1 MTVNEELQSTFQ
13 SDFYKDVLKPLPGKF
28 VCGEGIEYDPL
39 FITLQSKMAPKLG
52 AEYGD
57 FVETTEPVN
66 WREIESDCLELLTKS
81 RHIRLII
88 LLIRSRSRQIGLF
101 ALEEGLMAMHQ
112 LLKDYPNEVHPQ
124 LYDEGEFE
132 PFMRANAISELDDID
147 GFLLDFRQLTL
158 PKINGLQLTVKEI
171 ERAFAIPKDE
181 NSLAEESVIGIL
193 NEWRTKNDKTL
204 ASLNNA
210 AFILDAIKKLARETL
225 ENETPALPV
234 LTLILAL
241 FNKDLTHN
249 GNKSAAAAAVAES
262 ENSMSAL
269 VFSDDTQDK
278 DHTTQQADS
287 VSTTTETVIDGDTTT
302 VTTERIVYREKV
314 INTRQ
319 DALERIREARAWF
332 QQTEPGNP
340 IILLLTY
347 AEGAA
352 GKNFVEL
359 SKLFPADMLAI
370 LDTNKEMS

>member
-1 MTVNEELQSTFQ
+1 MSEELQSTFQ
-13 SDFYKDVLKPLPGKF
+13 SDFYQDVLKPLPGKF

-39 FITLQSKMAPKLG
+39 FITLQSKMTPKIG

-81 RHIRLII
+81 KHVRLII

-101 ALEEGLMAMHQ
+101 ALEEGLMAMYQ
-112 LLKDYPNEVHPQ
+112 LLKDFPNEVHPQ

-147 GFLLDFRQLTL
+147 GFLLDLRQLTL

-181 NSLAEESVIGIL
+181 NALAEESVVGIL
-193 NEWRTKNDKTL
+193 NEWRTNNDKTL

-225 ENETPALPV
+225 ENETPTLPV

-241 FNKDLTHN
+241 FNKDLTHS
-249 GNKSAAAAAVAES
+249 GNKSAAAAAAAES

-269 VFSDDTQDK
+269 VFSDESPDK
-278 DHTTQQADS
+278 DLSNQPEDS
-287 VSTTTETVIDGDTTT
+287 VSTTTETVVDGDTTT

-319 DALERIREARAWF
+319 DALERIRDARAWF

>member
-1 MTVNEELQSTFQ
+1 MSEELQSTFQ

-66 WREIESDCLELLTKS
+66 WREIEGDCLELLTKS
-81 RHIRLII
+81 KHIRLII

-101 ALEEGLMAMHQ
+101 ALEEGLMAMYQ
-112 LLKDYPNEVHPQ
+112 LLKDFPNEVHPQ

-147 GFLLDFRQLTL
+147 GFLLDLRQLTL

-181 NSLAEESVIGIL
+181 NSLAEESVVGIL

-225 ENETPALPV
+225 ENETPTLPI

-241 FNKDLTHN
+241 FNKDLTHT
-249 GNKSAAAAAVAES
+249 GNKSAAAAAVTES

-269 VFSDDTQDK
+269 VFSDDTQDN
-278 DHTTQQADS
+278 DRSNQPTDS
-287 VSTTTETVIDGDTTT
+287 VSTTTETVVDGDTTT

-347 AEGAA
+347 AERAA

>member
-1 MTVNEELQSTFQ
+1 MSEELQSTFQ

-39 FITLQSKMAPKLG
+39 FITLQSKMTPKIG

-66 WREIESDCLELLTKS
+66 WREIENDCLELLTKS
-81 RHIRLII
+81 KHVRLII

-101 ALEEGLMAMHQ
+101 ALEEGLMAMYQ
-112 LLKDYPNEVHPQ
+112 LLKDFPNEVHPQ

-147 GFLLDFRQLTL
+147 GFLLDLRQLTL

-181 NSLAEESVIGIL
+181 NSLAEESVVGIL

-225 ENETPALPV
+225 ENETPTLPV

-241 FNKDLTHN
+241 FNKDLTHS

-269 VFSDDTQDK
+269 VFSDESPDK
-278 DHTTQQADS
+278 DNNNQPEDS
-287 VSTTTETVIDGDTTT
+287 VSTTTETVVDGDTTT

-319 DALERIREARAWF
+319 DALEKIREARAWF

-370 LDTNKEMS
+370 LDINKEM